1 MHTKSKYPFL
11 RHIDF
16 MLIDLLSLFLAL
28 SVAFPIK
35 FHGVWFVSGVGW
47 ENYVWGRLVSLM
59 LAADIVLTLLL
70 NPYSGIF
77 KRKYYMEAISALRL
91 VGFNAIAV
99 ALVLYIFKVGFIYSR
114 TVFILT
120 YVFYFFLSLIMKY
133 IWKKLVLS
141 GVVKAG
147 YSKYIS
153 LFIAAS
159 KDNIDSVLAN
169 VSAGDYD
176 PYEIKGL
183 YIGGYDGSE
192 YKGFKLFGSD
202 FAKQVV
208 EGNISDVLIAL
219 PPAEIPAACYKTL
232 IDNAVN
238 VHIDAETLV
247 GMQTENQFVSDV
259 GILKTLSV
267 GAFTFSPGQLIY
279 LVFKRLIDLCLGL
292 IGAIV
297 LIPISLAVKLAYL
310 KNGDKGSIF
319 YTQSRIGA
327 DGREIRILKYRT
339 MVQNA
344 DAMLERLLLDP
355 KNKAEWE
362 ANQKLVNDPRITK
375 AGAFLRKTSLDELP
389 QVVNL
394 IKGDMSLVGPR
405 PLIKG
410 ELEAHGGLKLYQR
423 VKPGITGW
431 WACNGRSN
439 IDYRERLELEYY
451 YIKHFSLQLD
461 ILCVFR
467 TILAVIKREGAK

>member
-1 MHTKSKYPFL
+1 
-11 RHIDF
+11 
-16 MLIDLLSLFLAL
+16 
-28 SVAFPIK
+28 
-35 FHGVWFVSGVGW
+35 
-47 ENYVWGRLVSLM
+47 
-59 LAADIVLTLLL
+59 
-70 NPYSGIF
+70 
-77 KRKYYMEAISALRL
+77 
-91 VGFNAIAV
+91 
-99 ALVLYIFKVGFIYSR
+99 
-114 TVFILT
+114 
-120 YVFYFFLSLIMKY
+120 
-133 IWKKLVLS
+133 
-141 GVVKAG
+141 
-147 YSKYIS
+147 
-153 LFIAAS
+153 
-159 KDNIDSVLAN
+159 
-169 VSAGDYD
+169 
-176 PYEIKGL
+176 
-183 YIGGYDGSE
+183 
-192 YKGFKLFGSD
+192 
-202 FAKQVV
+202 
-208 EGNISDVLIAL
+208 
-219 PPAEIPAACYKTL
+219 
-232 IDNAVN
+232 
-238 VHIDAETLV
+238 
-247 GMQTENQFVSDV
+247 MQTENQFVSDV

-344 DAMLERLLLDP
+344 DAMLERLLRAP

-362 ANQKLVNDPRITK
+362 ANQKLINDPRITK
-375 AGAFLRKTSLDELP
+375 AGAVLRKTSLDELP

-467 TILAVIKREGAK
+467 TILAVLKREGAK